1 MKLLSLWEP
10 WATLM
15 ALGAKRI
22 ETRSWSTSYRG
33 WLAIQASKGGLSRE
47 DLRMQC
53 LDPVFYKALGFETQV
68 QPLNWREAFP
78 FGKIVA
84 VVYLRACSRT
94 QWLREPAGAEVIG
107 ADLMTEQ
114 EQEFGDYS
122 DGRYGWVTDSLFRLP
137 EPLPFKAKQG
147 LADVPADVVEQIRG
161 QWKGAPR

>member
-1 MKLLSLWEP
+1 MS
-10 WATLM
+10 
-15 ALGAKRI
+15 LGAKKI
-22 ETRSWSTSYRG
+22 ETRSWGTSYRG
-33 WLAIQASKGGLSRE
+33 WLAIQSSKGGLSQR
-47 DLRMQC
+47 DLRTQC
-53 LDPVFYKALGFETQV
+53 SDPAFINALGWKYSLL
-68 QPLNWREAFP
+68 PMSALCGGFP

-107 ADLMTEQ
+107 ADMMTEQ

-122 DGRYGWVTDSLFRLP
+122 DNRYGWVTDSLFRLP

-147 LADVPADVVEQIRG
+147 LVDVPAEVVEQIRQ